1 MWSKENGKNIK
12 QWIVQKDLKR
22 SSLKKNSVSFL
33 E

>member
-1 MWSKENGKNIK
+1 MRSKENGKNIK
-12 QWIVQKDLKR
+12 QWIMLKNLKR